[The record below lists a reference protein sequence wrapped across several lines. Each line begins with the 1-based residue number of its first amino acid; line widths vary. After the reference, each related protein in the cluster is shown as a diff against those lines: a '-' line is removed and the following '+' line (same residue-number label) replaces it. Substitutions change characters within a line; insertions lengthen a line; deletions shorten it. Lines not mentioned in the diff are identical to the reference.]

1 MLTSPRVTGE
11 WRNAVCDRLAPGE
24 ELVAL
29 SDILSFSWYSDGWG
43 EHLGD
48 VGCGFMAVTNI
59 NLRFGQWKEQ
69 VTKTGFLKREFAFL
83 PEVQNMVT
91 WNHGSVTSLSHTE
104 HGVREHRFG
113 AELQWKL
120 GALDPSVYGGST
132 PDFNSMANMNFTWV
146 NLQLSNRA
154 GPEDDGF
161 FFAPFKEFR
170 EVVSNFEALKAGTF
184 LAANASSAANAL
196 DRLRPLLQDGIITQ
210 EEFDRA
216 KDGFLGSPVET
227 QSSAVDSLRQL
238 HSLHNSGI
246 LTESEF
252 NMKKWDILSKPT

>member
-1 MLTSPRVTGE
+1 MLTSPRITGE

-29 SDILSFSWYSDGWG
+29 SDILSYSWYSDGWG

-104 HGVREHRFG
+104 HGVEHRFG
-113 AELQWKL
+113 AELQEAWCL
-120 GALDPSVYGGST
+120 GSVGLPGQHTRFQFDGKHEFHLLDSSSRTEQDRRTLLSSHPSKNSEKSCRTLTPRHLPGSKC
-132 PDFNSMANMNFTWV
+132 
-146 NLQLSNRA
+146 QLSGECPR
-154 GPEDDGF
+154 PPPS
-161 FFAPFKEFR
+161 APPR
-170 EVVSNFEALKAGTF
+170 RHHYPGRV
-184 LAANASSAANAL
+184 
-196 DRLRPLLQDGIITQ
+196 
-210 EEFDRA
+210 
-216 KDGFLGSPVET
+216 
-227 QSSAVDSLRQL
+227 
-238 HSLHNSGI
+238 
-246 LTESEF
+246 
-252 NMKKWDILSKPT
+252 

>member
-1 MLTSPRVTGE
+1 MVLG
-11 WRNAVCDRLAPGE
+11 RL
-24 ELVAL
+24 
-29 SDILSFSWYSDGWG
+29 G

-120 GALDPSVYGGST
+120 GALDPSVYGST
-132 PDFNSMANMNFTWV
+132 PPDFNSMANMNFTWV
-146 NLQLSNRA
+146 DLQLSNRA

-161 FFAPFKEFR
+161 FLLHPSKNSEKSCRTLSLEGWDLPGSKCQLSGECPRPPPSAPPR
-170 EVVSNFEALKAGTF
+170 RHHYPGRV
-184 LAANASSAANAL
+184 
-196 DRLRPLLQDGIITQ
+196 
-210 EEFDRA
+210 
-216 KDGFLGSPVET
+216 
-227 QSSAVDSLRQL
+227 
-238 HSLHNSGI
+238 
-246 LTESEF
+246 
-252 NMKKWDILSKPT
+252 